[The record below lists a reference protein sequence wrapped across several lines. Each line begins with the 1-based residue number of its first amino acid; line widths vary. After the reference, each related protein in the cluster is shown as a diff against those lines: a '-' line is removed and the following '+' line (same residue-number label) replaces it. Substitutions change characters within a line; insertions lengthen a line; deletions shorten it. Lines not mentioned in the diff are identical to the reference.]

1 MTVNVTKPALNIR
14 EKLAE
19 LDKPSGIAGEAML
32 RADSVQEQRNLI
44 GAGRKN
50 LIINGGMQ
58 VSQRK
63 DVDSSAISTSI
74 NTYDIDR
81 FLSSIVG
88 VSATSQRLLDQA
100 VNGKVVNTFKQV
112 ATSSATGRLGQI
124 QKFELLPKGETVT
137 LSVWVRSNTSNAH
150 LFHYDNTAVIASSP
164 HTGGG
169 NWEKLTITTTLD
181 VDKASIEALLRVST
195 STNSNIAITS
205 GDYIESAM
213 WQLELGSVATDF
225 EHRSYG
231 EELALCQRYYEVIE
245 YAQATFTPDG
255 SNTGILIGAVPFK
268 VTKRAVPTCGS
279 FTLQHVNS
287 GTSYTGRLLDG
298 ITTSSAGSVLYTTV
312 SQFNS
317 TYLYRN
323 LTSISIDAEL

>member
-1 MTVNVTKPALNIR
+1 MTKAR
-14 EKLAE
+14 ENSDYTGLAA
-19 LDKPSGIAGEAML
+19 DIAAGDTAA
-32 RADSVQEQRNLI
+32 R
-44 GAGRKN
+44 AGRKN

-63 DVDSSAISTSI
+63 DVDSAAISTSI

-81 FLSSIVG
+81 FLSSIAT

-112 ATSSATGRLGQI
+112 ATSSGTGRLGQI
-124 QKFELLPKGETVT
+124 QKFELLPKGEAIT
-137 LSVWVRSNTSNAH
+137 LSVWVRSNTANAH
-150 LFHYDNTAVIASSP
+150 LFHYDNTTLIASSP

-181 VDKASIEALLRVST
+181 VDKSSTEALLRVST

-231 EELALCQRYYEVIE
+231 EILADCQRYYSETGVSIQGYQGAGN
-245 YAQATFTPDG
+245 YASESLNWPQTMRAAPSVSLVSG
-255 SNTGILIGAVPFK
+255 PQQSNITSTGAHNVTASGCRVEIRASGAG
-268 VTKRAVPTCGS
+268 RAFHLG
-279 FTLQHVNS
+279 
-287 GTSYTGRLLDG
+287 
-298 ITTSSAGSVLYTTV
+298 A
-312 SQFNS
+312 
-317 TYLYRN
+317 
-323 LTSISIDAEL
+323 ISKADAEL